1 MENQV
6 EMTQFLAMDER
17 EEEMSE
23 ETHCSLLQLTQA
35 PTIDIQAELRNAY
48 EENSDLVDEVGIIV
62 FDNESNLVTPAFF
75 FAKGEKSTIYLGS
88 SYKDGTTVDFVLDKK
103 CPSGNSYIVSNTAL
117 CFTYSHEQD
126 ILTMESTNGPDFV
139 LKGKKFEYIHH
150 GDKRNI
156 YDGDKLLF
164 KFSSENDPTQ
174 LLTGYTIQFHH
185 APLHSTTV
193 DGTDNEISG
202 KAVDPSHVEYRKQD
216 RTNLKKANKQKEQVK
231 KAIRQV
237 KSGKKMRKVEKKQL
251 LQTISQAKKTP
262 CKAEQR
268 HGNCNDKQCP
278 YQHSTA
284 SNISEYKNFPAV
296 IVKWIPEKHYGFAEN
311 DDGYRFFVH
320 ISQCKEGSVTFAE
333 CGKLSIVQ
341 VGAKITI
348 GSVQLPKISEKS
360 GKVPKAFNVAFD

>member
-17 EEEMSE
+17 EEEMK

-48 EENSDLVDEVGIIV
+48 EENPDLVDEVGIIV

-88 SYKDGTTVDFVLDKK
+88 SYKDGTTMDFVLDKK
-103 CPSGNSYIVSNTAL
+103 CPSGSSYIVSNTAL

-126 ILTMESTNGPDFV
+126 TLTMESTNGPDFV

-174 LLTGYTIQFHH
+174 LITGYTIQFHH

-193 DGTDNEISG
+193 DGSDNEISG
-202 KAVDPSHVEYRKQD
+202 KAVDTSHVEYRKKD
-216 RTNLKKANKQKEQVK
+216 RTSLKKANKQKEQVK
-231 KAIRQV
+231 KTPRQV

-268 HGNCNDKQCP
+268 HGNCTDKQCP
-278 YQHSTA
+278 YQHFTA
-284 SNISEYKNFPAV
+284 SNIFECKNFPAV

-320 ISQCKEGSVTFAE
+320 ISQCKEGSVAFAE

-341 VGAKITI
+341 LGAKITI
-348 GSVQLPKISEKS
+348 GSVQSPKISEKS
-360 GKVPKAFNVAFD
+360 GQAPKALSVAFY